1 LGLLLFEPGE
11 EKQLDFT
18 IEARQFSTIDN
29 NGKRVLEPGEFSIF
43 VGGRLEGFTEGL
55 ATEIEIIGSIITFR
69 F

>member
-43 VGGRLEGFTEGL
+43 VGGGQEKYTDGL
-55 ATEIEIIGSIITFR
+55 TAEIEITGPAVTFR